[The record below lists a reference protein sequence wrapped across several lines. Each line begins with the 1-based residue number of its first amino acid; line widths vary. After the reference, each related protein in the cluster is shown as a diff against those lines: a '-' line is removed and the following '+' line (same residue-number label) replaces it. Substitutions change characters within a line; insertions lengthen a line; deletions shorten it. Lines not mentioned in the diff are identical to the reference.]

1 MSNGA
6 KSVFVFAIYLLLLGV
21 TLLVIPN
28 ALLSLFAYPTT
39 DEVWI
44 RVVGMLLVMIAF
56 YYIQA
61 ARNELLAFFQWT
73 VYVRAAVILFFVAFV
88 VLGLARPILIL
99 FGAVDLLAALWT
111 AVVLRSSRKA

>member
-1 MSNGA
+1 MSNEA
-6 KSVFVFAIYLLLLGV
+6 KSVFVFAVYLVLLGT
-21 TLLVIPN
+21 TLLVVPN
-28 ALLSLFAYPTT
+28 VLLSVFAYPPT

-44 RVVGMLLVMIAF
+44 RVAGMLLVLIAF

-61 ARNELLAFFQWT
+61 VRNELIAFFRWT
-73 VYVRAAVILFFVAFV
+73 VYARAAVILFFIAFV

-111 AVVLRSSRKA
+111 AVALHSSKKA

>member
-6 KSVFVFAIYLLLLGV
+6 KSVLVFAIYLLFLGA

-44 RVVGMLLVMIAF
+44 RVAGMLLVMIAF

-61 ARNELLAFFQWT
+61 ARNELIAFFRWT
-73 VYVRAAVILFFVAFV
+73 VYARATVILFFVVFV
-88 VLGLARPILIL
+88 ILGFARPILIL
-99 FGAVDLLAALWT
+99 FGTVDLLAALWT
-111 AVVLRSSRKA
+111 AVVLRSSKKV

>member
-1 MSNGA
+1 MSNEA

-39 DEVWI
+39 DEIWI
-44 RVVGMLLVMIAF
+44 RVAGMLLVMIAF

-61 ARNELLAFFQWT
+61 ARNELTAFFRGGQCMC
-73 VYVRAAVILFFVAFV
+73 
-88 VLGLARPILIL
+88 ARL
-99 FGAVDLLAALWT
+99 
-111 AVVLRSSRKA
+111 

>member
-1 MSNGA
+1 MSKRA
-6 KSVFVFAIYLLLLGV
+6 KSIFVFAVYLILMGI
-21 TLLVIPN
+21 TLLVVPN
-28 ALLSLFAYPTT
+28 VLLSVFAYPTT

-44 RVVGMLLVMIAF
+44 RVVSMLLVMIAF

-61 ARNELLAFFQWT
+61 ARNELIAFFWWT
-73 VYVRAAVILFFVAFV
+73 VYARSAVIIFFIAFV

-111 AVVLRSSRKA
+111 AVALHSSRKA